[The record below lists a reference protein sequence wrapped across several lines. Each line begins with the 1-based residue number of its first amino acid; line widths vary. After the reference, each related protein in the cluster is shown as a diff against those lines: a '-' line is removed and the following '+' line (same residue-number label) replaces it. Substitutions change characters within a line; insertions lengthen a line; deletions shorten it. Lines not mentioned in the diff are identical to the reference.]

1 MAALNTSGS
10 GRGAGPPAENDIY
23 TMLMVIAFGFVLVAT
38 IFVAYKSQSLFG
50 SLLPPGGS

>member
-1 MAALNTSGS
+1 MAAVNTSGS

-38 IFVAYKSQSLFG
+38 VFVAYKSQLLFG